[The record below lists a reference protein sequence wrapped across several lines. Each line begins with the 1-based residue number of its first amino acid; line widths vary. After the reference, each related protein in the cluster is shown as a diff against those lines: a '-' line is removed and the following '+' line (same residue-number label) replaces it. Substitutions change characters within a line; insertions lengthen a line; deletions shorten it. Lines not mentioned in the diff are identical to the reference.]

1 MANFFELIVQK
12 LVDLKIFDF
21 FLPFVITATL
31 LYALLRKSKFLGEMK
46 ENQLLSAIIALSV
59 SFLVFGYPVLVGFT
73 FGAQLSSFFTQLMII
88 GLLFVMALVF
98 ASMFYPDFPK
108 MMSEIMGSPSK
119 VYWFIGI
126 VIGLFVTSGLVGVLF
141 QGSGDT
147 DSPQTPREV
156 ILIVAGIII
165 FIIIIMV
172 AAGSVAG
179 GEQKQ

>member
-1 MANFFELIVQK
+1 MANFFELIAQK
-12 LVDLKIFDF
+12 LAEFKFFDF
-21 FLPFVITATL
+21 LFPFILTSAL

-46 ENQLLSAIIALSV
+46 ESQALAAVIALSV
-59 SFLVFGYPVLVGFT
+59 AFLVFGYPVLVGFS
-73 FGAQLSSFFTQLMII
+73 FGTQLSAFFTQLTII
-88 GLLFVMALVF
+88 GLLFMMALVF

-108 MMSEIMGSPSK
+108 MMMEKMGSPSK

-126 VIGLFVTSGLVGVLF
+126 VIVLFVTSGLVGVLF
-141 QGSGDT
+141 QGSGDSE
-147 DSPQTPREV
+147 SPQTPREV

-179 GEQKQ
+179 GEQK